1 VNWKFA
7 PGVVCVNVG
16 FVSTPVHVEATP
28 SIVTLLV
35 VVVGDRLPD
44 AVTPVPVAVHWYPVL

>member
-1 VNWKFA
+1 
-7 PGVVCVNVG
+7 PGVVWVNVG
-16 FVSTPVHVEATP
+16 FVSIPVHVEFTP
-28 SIVTLLV
+28 SMFTLLV